1 MKEIVVGRT
10 SDNNV
15 TINDKTVSSHHVRF
29 MFEAGVYY
37 VEDLHSLN
45 GTYVNGQLLR
55 SSSRQLK
62 PQDIVRIGNQTLPWL
77 RYFDG
82 SFPIKNISVNI
93 NAHNHDGGNVIP
105 PPPSQ
110 PKNGLAIAGFVCSF
124 FPFICVAGLVMSILG
139 VVKANDELNGL
150 GRGLAIAGIAI
161 SGFWLLLGLF
171 ILNV

>member
-1 MKEIVVGRT
+1 MKEIIVGRT

-29 MFEAGVYY
+29 IFDAGAYY

-55 SSSRQLK
+55 STTLQLK
-62 PQDIVRIGNQTLPWL
+62 PQDVVRIGNQTLPWL

-82 SFPIKNISVNI
+82 SFPIKNISVNV
-93 NAHNHDGGNVIP
+93 NGNNHGDGNVNP
-105 PPPSQ
+105 PHPSQ

-124 FPFICVAGLVMSILG
+124 FPFICVIGLILSILG
-139 VVKANDELNGL
+139 LVKANDELHGS
-150 GRGLAIAGIAI
+150 GRGLSIAGISI
-161 SGFWLLLGLF
+161 SGAWLLLGLL
-171 ILNV
+171 INI